1 MNKPPCARIT
11 GVSPIVGAWIGPPKI
26 IRASTRLRPPAW
38 AWGRF
43 PRTWRTGA
51 GSITGIPS
59 APEDGG
65 LDDELLTGEEE
76 EEERWQEEK
85 QRNRL
90 L

>member
-11 GVSPIVGAWIGPPKI
+11 GISPIVGTWIGPPKI
-26 IRASTRLRPPAW
+26 ICASTRLRPPAW
-38 AWGRF
+38 AWGE
-43 PRTWRTGA
+43 
-51 GSITGIPS
+51 IPTDLEDRRGQHHRYPVR
-59 APEDGG
+59 PEDGG